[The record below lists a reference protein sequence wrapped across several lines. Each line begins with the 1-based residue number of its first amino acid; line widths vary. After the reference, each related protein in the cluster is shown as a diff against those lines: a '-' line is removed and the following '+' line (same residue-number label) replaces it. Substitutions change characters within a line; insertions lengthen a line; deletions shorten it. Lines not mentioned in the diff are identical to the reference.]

1 MPLPVPLNII
11 NNTGMSAECAIW
23 QVCPWVGSG
32 LPASEGEHCMSPL
45 LEILLP
51 AQLLEHGSSVC
62 CTKHSSRTSLPF
74 WDFRH
79 WKEVVGDPKSEAER
93 AVCCTARVWDMHI
106 GGIWNRTQKSEVWT
120 EDITN
125 YSLSNSEQRGIS
137 CSCLLCLDSAS
148 PIAGK
153 ASVVGIGIRHW
164 KQYLNNI
171 FTEFNGQEGSL
182 ALLVWPLRQHKPL
195 GFTQAALYKAQ

>member
-93 AVCCTARVWDMHI
+93 AVCCTARVWDMHMGSYETGLRSLKSGLKTLQI
-106 GGIWNRTQKSEVWT
+106 IHCQIQSKGGSPALVCYVWT
-120 EDITN
+120 QPH
-125 YSLSNSEQRGIS
+125 L
-137 CSCLLCLDSAS
+137 
-148 PIAGK
+148 
-153 ASVVGIGIRHW
+153 
-164 KQYLNNI
+164 
-171 FTEFNGQEGSL
+171 
-182 ALLVWPLRQHKPL
+182 
-195 GFTQAALYKAQ
+195 